1 MLKAKGQNNRI
12 IPILLGTLICGV
24 FYFLPVPETLA
35 RCAAEAGSDGL
46 TAMRVLGGILLAIV
60 WWIGGVFPHWIT
72 TITMLLLWVV
82 LGRVPF
88 TMAFSSYASATVWLV
103 IGAFCLAATVAKT
116 GLFHRITLGMIR
128 VFSPNLRGRRWRC
141 WW

>member
-1 MLKAKGQNNRI
+1 MTQGELRMLKAKGQGNQI
-12 IPILLGTLICGV
+12 VPILLGALICGV

-82 LGRVPF
+82 WIL
-88 TMAFSSYASATVWLV
+88 SYLQVVSARTNVT
-103 IGAFCLAATVAKT
+103 AVAKYAK
-116 GLFHRITLGMIR
+116 GWN
-128 VFSPNLRGRRWRC
+128 SWASK
-141 WW
+141 